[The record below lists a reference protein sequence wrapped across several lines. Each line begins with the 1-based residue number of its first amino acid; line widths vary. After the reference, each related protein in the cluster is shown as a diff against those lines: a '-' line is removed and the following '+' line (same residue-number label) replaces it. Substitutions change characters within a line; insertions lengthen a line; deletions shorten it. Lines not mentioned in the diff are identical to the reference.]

1 VRGGRHKYI
10 SIGVNKHKITLFP
23 SPEPS
28 LFVPSFEA
36 KYAGVS
42 EKVLRGALRRI

>member
-1 VRGGRHKYI
+1 MPI
-10 SIGVNKHKITLFP
+10 ELNTLFP

-28 LFVPSFEA
+28 LLIPSFDA

-42 EKVLRGALRRI
+42 VKVLKGALRRI